1 MHKISSLHFSVQNSF
16 DVNQCCSADCW
27 FVFLKSSDLTMLC
40 ASATEKL
47 GEGTSMNAL
56 SFLERCGGV
65 GHKNVSSLKENMM
78 KRCFKSHDIPASR
91 LLPLIF
97 SQLPYFNFWQV
108 VQSSQGTPTL
118 GSTEG
123 R

>member
-1 MHKISSLHFSVQNSF
+1 MS
-16 DVNQCCSADCW
+16 
-27 FVFLKSSDLTMLC
+27 LKSSDLTMLC

-56 SFLERCGGV
+56 SFLERCGGA

-78 KRCFKSHDIPASR
+78 KRYFKSRDIPANR

-97 SQLPYFNFWQV
+97 SQIPYFDFWQV